1 MVRALRPRNHPDVV
15 KSTLSTRDLRFNES
29 TIDNILG
36 APNKIYIPERYMPD
50 EVIFFFFN
58 KKTVQGQK
66 QVNRK
71 REAQLALLKKKQ
83 EKKVKGSKRL
93 SLCFYSIFMVLGDII
108 MHIKRLW
115 GKASIYPRFQV

>member
-50 EVIFFFFN
+50 EV
-58 KKTVQGQK
+58 
-66 QVNRK
+66 
-71 REAQLALLKKKQ
+71 
-83 EKKVKGSKRL
+83 
-93 SLCFYSIFMVLGDII
+93 SIIHSG
-108 MHIKRLW
+108 
-115 GKASIYPRFQV
+115 

>member
-50 EVIFFFFN
+50 EVSSNTIFN
-58 KKTVQGQK
+58 LYVII
-66 QVNRK
+66 
-71 REAQLALLKKKQ
+71 LL
-83 EKKVKGSKRL
+83 S
-93 SLCFYSIFMVLGDII
+93 C
-108 MHIKRLW
+108 
-115 GKASIYPRFQV
+115 